1 MADPKQMMIFAEVRD
16 GVLRI
21 ELCDQDKFV
30 IDVAEVSCA
39 DIVKA
44 AKNPPEFE
52 TG

>member
-1 MADPKQMMIFAEVRD
+1 MADPEQIMIFAEVRN

-21 ELCDQDKFV
+21 TLCDQDKFE

-39 DIVKA
+39 DIVKE
-44 AKNPPEFE
+44 AKNPPEFK